1 MLQRVIYMQ
10 RLQEHCCLIFLSE
23 PYPTS
28 ISVCSCSWATSVCLS
43 RDGIVVALLS
53 SSHSRSLSPGKSPA
67 SLGKCCSLSALFF
80 LSLFVSFCAFGFSQ
94 LFPLLHSSSDAS
106 SGSAEL
112 HGSPGTSDSGSP
124 DSRDWLVARPMYAC
138 ISSDYPQW
146 QCDSSSSSLIHLL
159 RILLTGCVVA
169 AMWCTWA
176 AIYGKVEAWIQP
188 VRIVPLV
195 SLGPVL

>member
-28 ISVCSCSWATSVCLS
+28 ISLCSCSWATSVCLS

-53 SSHSRSLSPGKSPA
+53 SSHSLSLSPGKSPA
-67 SLGKCCSLSALFF
+67 ALGKCCFLSTLFF
-80 LSLFVSFCAFGFSQ
+80 LSFFLSFCAFGFSQ
-94 LFPLLHSSSDAS
+94 LFPLLHSSSDAG

-112 HGSPGTSDSGSP
+112 HGSP
-124 DSRDWLVARPMYAC
+124 DSRDRSVARPMYVC

-146 QCDSSSSSLIHLL
+146 QCDSSSASLIHLL